1 MAAPGL
7 FDLPAEIR
15 LQIYGLVFG
24 HGKAV
29 IEAKNEDD
37 SGSLMPQLAKFENH
51 SQRSSQLLRANKT
64 ILLEARPVLYSNTVF
79 HVINHAFAGKLPT
92 RITDGHPCAPHIKHL
107 VWQLDCDMLK
117 HFYPE
122 DLRLDLGEV
131 ARWSS
136 LEIRCRAE
144 TWRNSF
150 LGEWCDREAF
160 VRGRAQILEYAQVFH
175 HAMSRRNGGRIT
187 FAEDRSQLGRGRIIL
202 RLNSGW
208 VTSKQQRSLEELL
221 IIGGPLTIEGNNVKT
236 GVQ

>member
-1 MAAPGL
+1 MAAPRL
-7 FDLPAEIR
+7 FDLPLEIR
-15 LQIYGLVFG
+15 LEIYRLVFG
-24 HGKAV
+24 HAKV
-29 IEAKNEDD
+29 VVEAKSEDE
-37 SGSLMPQLAKFENH
+37 SGALLPQLAEFGNH
-51 SQRSSQLLRANKT
+51 SPRSSQLLRVNKT
-64 ILLEARPVLYSNTVF
+64 ILLEARPILYANTVF
-79 HVINHAFAGKLPT
+79 HIIHHAFAGKLPT

-122 DLRLDLGEV
+122 DLQLDLGEV

-160 VRGRAQILEYAQVFH
+160 VRGRAQVLEYAQVFH
-175 HAMSRRNGGRIT
+175 HAMRHRSGGRLT

-202 RLNSGW
+202 RLSSGRVNS
-208 VTSKQQRSLEELL
+208 VQQQSVDELL
-221 IIGGPLTIEGNNVKT
+221 IIATP
-236 GVQ
+236 